1 MQTEINF
8 TQKENFV
15 TMANAI
21 VNSYKVLKSAW
32 QTILDLLY
40 KENGKTLNRRFT
52 TKLATLLDPKEVSV
66 SINNTY
72 FDTEINIF
80 LVNRNFCD
88 SYGKAIYIDNK
99 IYYRTL
105 AKKYLTDV
113 DGKINA
119 DYAAESIQ
127 RIIANIDKSIAKYED
142 AVQNFDTYTNKVN
155 TALENLKSALRG
167 VNEFF
172 LPVSIE
178 RYDLWNR
185 EDINNS

>member
-1 MQTEINF
+1 MQTQINF

-15 TMANAI
+15 IMANAI
-21 VNSYKVLKSAW
+21 VNAYKIIKSTW

-40 KENGKTLNRRFT
+40 KENGKTFNRRFT
-52 TKLATLLDPKEVSV
+52 TKLQTLLDPKEVSV
-66 SINNTY
+66 SIDNTD
-72 FDTEINIF
+72 FDAEINIF
-80 LVNRNFCD
+80 LINRNFYD
-88 SYGKAIYIDNK
+88 TRKNAIYFDNK

-105 AKKYLTDV
+105 AKKYITDV

-127 RIIANIDKSIAKYED
+127 RIMTNIDKSIAKYED

-155 TALENLKSALRG
+155 AALENLKSALRG